1 MPLQKLSVMMDKVEW
16 ALFLVAMVYSFEC
29 KRDDYKKVTMV
40 WQMPP

>member
-16 ALFLVAMVYSFEC
+16 ALFLVAMVCSFEY
-29 KRDDYKKVTMV
+29 KRDDYMVTMV